1 MVGKRLFNY
10 LKSGIALLVLCHA
23 LTAAEHH
30 GEVKFG
36 GMPLP
41 GATVA
46 VTNGDK
52 RLTAV
57 TDQMGAYSFANL
69 ADGIW
74 KIRVEMLCFEPIEK
88 EVAVGPSAPAPAW
101 ELKLLPFE
109 EIKASAPPPP
119 PPPTPAITTSAT
131 PAPGATPA
139 KPETAAATPPAK
151 YKAPKLPKGV
161 AP

>member
-10 LKSGIALLVLCHA
+10 LKSGIALLVLSHGLA
-23 LTAAEHH
+23 AAEHH

-41 GATVA
+41 GATIT

-52 RLTAV
+52 RVTAV
-57 TDQMGAYSFANL
+57 TDQMGTYSFANL

-74 KIRVEMLCFEPIEK
+74 KIRVEMLCFEAVEK
-88 EVAVGPSAPAPAW
+88 EIAVGPSAPAPAW
-101 ELKLLPFE
+101 DLKLLPFE

-119 PPPTPAITTSAT
+119 PPSTPAVTTSAT
-131 PAPGATPA
+131 PAPGGATPV
-139 KPETAAATPPAK
+139 KTETAAATPAGK
-151 YKAPKLPKGV
+151 YKGPKLPKGV
-161 AP
+161 P